1 MRIWLPVVVL
11 VAAYTVNMT
20 YITVFYHRGVAHG
33 ALRISPRVLRFVA
46 ATGNWVTGID
56 LVGWACMHR
65 MHHAY
70 ADGPDDPHSPRN
82 AGIVGVAL
90 AQLRSYER
98 VLAGLARGDER
109 YARFVRDLDIPIS
122 ALNRRRLW
130 ALPYAVHAGVA
141 VALALGS
148 GWWPVGVAYFVGVTS
163 HPVQGWLVN
172 SLGHA
177 VGRRNFDTR
186 DDSRN
191 NLLVGLTVFGEGLQ
205 NNHHAYPRSARFSY
219 HWWEPDPGWWLCRA
233 LALVGVVQVRPQG
246 LIPRPGAPA
255 ARPAAEPAEAVAP

>member
-1 MRIWLPVVVL
+1 MGLWLPVGVL
-11 VAAYTVNMT
+11 VAGYTLNMA

-33 ALRISPRVLRFVA
+33 ALRVRPRVLRFVA

-56 LVGWACMHR
+56 LAGWVCMHR

-70 ADGPDDPHSPRN
+70 ADGPDDPHSPRH
-82 AGIVGVAL
+82 AGLLGVAG

-98 VLAGLARGDER
+98 ALAGLTRGDER
-109 YARFVRDLDIPIS
+109 YTRFVRDIGVEVS
-122 ALNRRRLW
+122 ALNRRGLW
-130 ALPYAVHAGVA
+130 ALPYVVHTAVA
-141 VALALGS
+141 VTLGLTAGSALLGA
-148 GWWPVGVAYFVGVTS
+148 AYVLGLLS

-172 SLGHA
+172 ALGHA

-191 NLLVGLTVFGEGLQ
+191 NVAVALVAFGEGLQ

-219 HWWEPDPGWWLCRA
+219 RWWEPDPGWWLCRA
-233 LALVGVVQVRPQG
+233 LALARVVEVRRSG
-246 LIPRPGAPA
+246 LIPRPARSGAA
-255 ARPAAEPAEAVAP
+255 VVAR